1 MQNGTGKVPS
11 ESETER
17 YDISIRPMTNV
28 VGRKAVATTLVIAF
42 VCVSVPAAYAQAA
55 DGSKNRF
62 FRGLATGI
70 EFYRKIADAGGWP
83 TVHDGTPLKV
93 GVSNPRVPVLRQR
106 LSMTGDYIGSETDS
120 PIFDGVLKAA
130 VIAYQTRN
138 GGEPDGVA
146 GKGTIASL
154 NVPVEKRIRQMELNR
169 ERWARTPASLGKR
182 FVLVNMAG
190 FELNVIEGEKS
201 VLSMRV
207 VVGKNYH
214 STPMFSDTIKFIEF
228 NPYWNVPASIATK
241 ELVPDY
247 ARGTGKAQK
256 QGFEIVRG
264 EEAAPV
270 TSVKWS
276 NWVGKEELPF
286 RIRQRP
292 GPTNALGE
300 MKFMFPNKHNVYLH
314 DTNARGLF
322 AKTVRAFSHGCVR
335 LQKPRELATY
345 LLVANGDM
353 PRQRIDEIVA
363 SGEHTTVNL
372 TAPIPVHLAYMTTW
386 LDWKGILQFRP
397 DIYGRDAALGLEMSA
412 VTPAAPA
419 PGSADPLAG
428 SIETQADAGDP
439 AGATDSTTSDVTAR
453 PLPDSTKPEGELSI
467 PEGVTAPEPLK
478 PISN

>member
-1 MQNGTGKVPS
+1 MT
-11 ESETER
+11 
-17 YDISIRPMTNV
+17 IRLGSLTNV
-28 VGRKAVATTLVIAF
+28 VGRLAVMTTLMIAL
-42 VCVSVPAAYAQAA
+42 VCVAVPAANAQAT

-70 EFYRKIADAGGWP
+70 EFYRKIAMGGGWP
-83 TVHDGTPLKV
+83 VVPEGAPLKS
-93 GVSNPRVPVLRQR
+93 GISNPRVPILRQR
-106 LSMTGDYIGSETDS
+106 LSMTGDYIGAEIDS
-120 PIFDGVLKAA
+120 QKFDGELKAA

-138 GGEPDGVA
+138 GEEPDGVA

-154 NVPVEKRIRQMELNR
+154 NVPVEKRIRQMEINR
-169 ERWARTPASLGKR
+169 ERWARMPASLGKR

-190 FELNVIEGEKS
+190 FELNVVEGEKS

-207 VVGKNYH
+207 VVGKDYH

-228 NPYWNVPASIATK
+228 NPYWNVPASIASK

-247 ARGTGKAQK
+247 AKGTTKAQQ

-264 EEAAPV
+264 EEAAAV

-292 GPTNALGE
+292 GPANALGE

-345 LLVANGDM
+345 LLAANGDW
-353 PRQRIDEIVA
+353 PRQRIDEVVA

-372 TAPIPVHLAYMTTW
+372 ADPVPVHLAYMTSW
-386 LDWKGILQFRP
+386 LDWKGLIQFRP
-397 DIYGRDAALGLEMSA
+397 DIYGRDATLGLELSG
-412 VTPAAPA
+412 AAPEA
-419 PGSADPLAG
+419 GTTDPLAG
-428 SIETQADAGDP
+428 AVKLENAES
-439 AGATDSTTSDVTAR
+439 
-453 PLPDSTKPEGELSI
+453 EGELSI
-467 PEGVTAPEPLK
+467 PEGVSAPEPFK
-478 PISN
+478 PESN